1 LATSKGSIQKL
12 FGGSEMENQDALGK
26 ENNVVLYLGFELSR
40 KKWKLGFSDGK
51 APQVRQ
57 MTIESGDL
65 ENCRREIEKAK
76 RRFGLT
82 ESAEVRSCY
91 EAGREGFWLHR
102 ALEEMGIQNQV
113 VDASSIEVNRRQ
125 RRAKT
130 DRMDVEKLV
139 RQLVRYWRGEHQ
151 VWSVVRVPRAEDED
165 RRQLHRAM
173 EVLKEER
180 KQHRVR
186 IQSLLFTNGIDAKV
200 GARFLEKLERL
211 RCWNKEPIAGQLR
224 QRLEA
229 EYHRL
234 QLVEVQIRELKA
246 KQSEQLSVSQQDVV
260 LEKVRRLQQLMGI
273 GMGSSWIFVMELF
286 GWRQFQNRRELAAA
300 VGLTP
305 TPYNSGESTREQ
317 GISRSGNRRIRKLLI
332 EIAWAWLRFQ
342 PDSKLSQWY
351 EQRFATAGKRMRRIG
366 IVAVARRLV
375 IDLWR
380 YLESGIVP
388 EGAQLKASAN
398 SSTC

>member
-1 LATSKGSIQKL
+1 
-12 FGGSEMENQDALGK
+12 MENQVALEK
-26 ENNVVLYLGFELSR
+26 ENNAEVLYLAFELSH
-40 KKWKLGFSDGK
+40 KKWKLGFGDGK

-57 MTIESGDL
+57 VTIKSGDL
-65 ENCRREIEKAK
+65 EACRQEIQKAK
-76 RRFGLT
+76 RRFGLD
-82 ESAEVRSCY
+82 ESAAVRSCY
-91 EAGREGFWLHR
+91 EAGREGFWLDR
-102 ALEEMGIQNQV
+102 ALEQMGIENMV

-139 RQLVRYWRGEHQ
+139 RQLVRYWRGEHN
-151 VWSVVRVPRAEDED
+151 VWSRVRVPSPEAEDS
-165 RRQLHRAM
+165 RQLHREL

-186 IQSLLFTNGIDAKV
+186 MQSLLFSQSVDVKV
-200 GARFLEKLERL
+200 GTKFLLKLEQL
-211 RCWNKEPIAGQLR
+211 RCWNKEAIPAQMR
-224 QRLEA
+224 QRIQN

-234 QLVEVQIRELKA
+234 QLVEAQIRDVKA
-246 KQSEQLSVSQQDVV
+246 KQAEQLRAEQENVG

-273 GMGSSWIFVMELF
+273 GLGSSWIFVMELF

-305 TPYNSGESTREQ
+305 TPYNSGDSAREQ

-342 PDSKLSQWY
+342 PNSKLSRWY
-351 EQRFATAGKRMRRIG
+351 EERFAKGGKRMRRIG
-366 IVAVARRLV
+366 IVALARRLV

-380 YLESGIVP
+380 YVESGTVP

-398 SSTC
+398 SSTR

>member
-1 LATSKGSIQKL
+1 
-12 FGGSEMENQDALGK
+12 MENQAALEQK
-26 ENNVVLYLGFELSR
+26 DNAAVLNVAFELSR

-51 APQVRQ
+51 TAQVRQ
-57 MTIESGDL
+57 VTIEARDL
-65 ENCRREIEKAK
+65 EACRQEVEKAK
-76 RRFGLT
+76 RRFGLDK
-82 ESAEVRSCY
+82 SAPVRSCY

-102 ALEEMGIQNQV
+102 ALESMGIQNIV

-130 DRMDVEKLV
+130 DRMDVQKLV
-139 RQLVRYWRGEHQ
+139 RQLVRYWRGEHD
-151 VWSVVRVPRAEDED
+151 VWSVVRVPSPEQED
-165 RRQLHRAM
+165 RRQLHRSL

-186 IQSLLFTNGIDAKV
+186 IQSLLFTQGIDVRV
-200 GARFLEKLERL
+200 GSKFLHQLEHW
-211 RCWNKEPIAGQLR
+211 RCWDQEPIPAQMK
-224 QRLEA
+224 QRLQD

-246 KQSEQLSVSQQDVV
+246 KQAEHLRAEQKTAAV
-260 LEKVRRLQQLMGI
+260 EKVQRLQQLMGI
-273 GMGSSWIFVMELF
+273 GLGSSWIFVMELF
-286 GWRQFQNRRELAAA
+286 GWRQFRNRRELAGA

-305 TPYNSGESTREQ
+305 TPYNSGDSRREQ

-342 PDSKLSQWY
+342 PNSHLSQWY
-351 EQRFATAGKRMRRIG
+351 EKRFANGGARMRRIG

-380 YLESGIVP
+380 YLEIGNRS
-388 EGAQLKASAN
+388 
-398 SSTC
+398 